1 MGEEKVD
8 ARQWRNE
15 ERGEMLETN
24 KENKSRNRGRKRKRE
39 GTERKGK
46 KPKSRTSGPSREG
59 KLKKR
64 TVNLTIAERLEDTDK
79 YTRSTDG
86 GRRRGETREDRGKA
100 SGKKTEIRGGIK
112 ESTRKR
118 GGGGRAREEKRRQG
132 NRTERVGD
140 EETGAR
146 ARLDSYNNNI

>member
-1 MGEEKVD
+1 M
-8 ARQWRNE
+8 RQWRNE

-46 KPKSRTSGPSREG
+46 KLKSRTSGPSREG

-79 YTRSTDG
+79 YTRGTDG

-118 GGGGRAREEKRRQG
+118 GGGRAREEKRRQE